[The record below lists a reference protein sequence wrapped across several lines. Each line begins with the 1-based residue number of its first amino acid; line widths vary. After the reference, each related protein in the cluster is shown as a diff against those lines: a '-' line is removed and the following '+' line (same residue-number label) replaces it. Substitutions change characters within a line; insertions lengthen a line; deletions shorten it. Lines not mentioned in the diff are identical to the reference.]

1 MPLVT
6 NVEVMQVVLGT
17 LSYFNFDMTLVTPEA
32 IAHEKRSYGCPEVAR
47 ESAAEIKLGQ
57 GHSCG
62 SGIVNFHAVESYQR
76 KDTQNPGINR
86 QADNRLGE
94 KSNKRCKQLRHEGD
108 HHPVNSE
115 HGICAQ

>member
-47 ESAAEIKLGQ
+47 ESATEIKLG
-57 GHSCG
+57 
-62 SGIVNFHAVESYQR
+62 
-76 KDTQNPGINR
+76 
-86 QADNRLGE
+86 
-94 KSNKRCKQLRHEGD
+94 
-108 HHPVNSE
+108 
-115 HGICAQ
+115 